1 LSENINQVT
10 MNQLSHVRPQL
21 ENVRAGS
28 AARRTKFTTDTGK
41 LRTIARLSSLG
52 RTPHQKSSSFELSNK
67 QKTLADPFA
76 RVVSFVSHMS
86 TVMTTSLM
94 AVGIVS
100 LAWFAFAIVRHV
112 RRRRHPQLGVVSE
125 EWLTLHRA
133 DRW

>member
-1 LSENINQVT
+1 MTT
-10 MNQLSHVRPQL
+10 MML
-21 ENVRAGS
+21 
-28 AARRTKFTTDTGK
+28 
-41 LRTIARLSSLG
+41 
-52 RTPHQKSSSFELSNK
+52 
-67 QKTLADPFA
+67 
-76 RVVSFVSHMS
+76 
-86 TVMTTSLM
+86 TSLM